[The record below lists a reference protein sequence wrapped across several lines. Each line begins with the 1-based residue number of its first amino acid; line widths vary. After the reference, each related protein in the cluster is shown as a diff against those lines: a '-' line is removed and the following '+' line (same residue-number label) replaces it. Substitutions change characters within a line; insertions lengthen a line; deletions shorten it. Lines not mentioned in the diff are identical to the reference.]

1 MGLQIPAPG
10 TTKGTKANQCGLLC
24 EAHAPQITAPRRK
37 SALFCPANIRQGFR
51 QMAYIRKRGNRW
63 AVEVDRRGVTAHE
76 TFGTKTAAQVWARKI
91 EADIDAAKE
100 QS

>member
-1 MGLQIPAPG
+1 
-10 TTKGTKANQCGLLC
+10 
-24 EAHAPQITAPRRK
+24 
-37 SALFCPANIRQGFR
+37 
-51 QMAYIRKRGNRW
+51 MAYIRKRGNRW

-91 EADIDAAKE
+91 EAAIDAAKE